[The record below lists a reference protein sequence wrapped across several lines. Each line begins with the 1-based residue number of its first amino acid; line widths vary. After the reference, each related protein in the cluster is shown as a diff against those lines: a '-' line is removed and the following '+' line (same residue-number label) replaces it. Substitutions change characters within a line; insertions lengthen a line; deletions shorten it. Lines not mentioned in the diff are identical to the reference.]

1 MTRPTLL
8 LCLLVLGGCS
18 LQSKTVFIANFENTC
33 AESVSLTVHDY
44 SNGKE
49 PFVANTL
56 VEQDEVIEVF
66 SYISLNDELED
77 SFPETYRLDIAAH
90 GNTRSLD
97 KAHFIKQLDRSNL
110 ERRGN
115 AINVW
120 KISDATL
127 CP

>member
-1 MTRPTLL
+1 MTKQILL
-8 LCLLVLGGCS
+8 LCLLALGGCS
-18 LQSKTVFIANFENTC
+18 VQSKTVFIANFENTC
-33 AESVSLTVHDY
+33 AEPVSLSVLDY

-56 VEQDEVIEVF
+56 VGQGEVIEVL
-66 SYISLNDELED
+66 SYISFNDELKD

-97 KAHFIKQLDRSNL
+97 KAHFIKQLERSHL
-110 ERRGN
+110 EQRGN
-115 AINVW
+115 AIDVW

>member
-1 MTRPTLL
+1 MTRPNLL

-18 LQSKTVFIANFENTC
+18 VQSKTVFIANFENTC
-33 AESVSLTVHDY
+33 AEPVSLTVQDY

-56 VEQDEVIEVF
+56 VEQGDVIEVF
-66 SYISLNDELED
+66 SYISFNNELED

-97 KAHFIKQLDRSNL
+97 KTLFIKQLERSHL